1 MKTGHDIQ
9 TGGGDADEL
18 KEAGDGLGGSLLP
31 EQLKIKLTKIGFE
44 FTAIDMSEGGQ
55 LWKVSMLP
63 GQAQNWDRR
72 VYVLHLMATALTELA
87 PALTIED
94 IGVNIAAE
102 HITVGVFFEGTR
114 KGRVLVGMD
123 QVILNSAT

>member
-1 MKTGHDIQ
+1 MKTGANIQ
-9 TGGGDADEL
+9 TGGGHPKDSAESR
-18 KEAGDGLGGSLLP
+18 DGLSDLP
-31 EQLKIKLTKIGFE
+31 TPEHLKIQLTKIGFE